1 MLALIQFLAI
11 TAEDERN
18 SGNQCPR
25 VVISTSWVPNKLFS
39 VPGRLKPQ
47 LDHIAASTEAEA
59 IPNAVVG

>member
-18 SGNQCPR
+18 SGNQL
-25 VVISTSWVPNKLFS
+25 VQLVISTSWVPNKVLS
-39 VPGRLKPQ
+39 LPGRLKPQ
-47 LDHIAASTEAEA
+47 LDHIAASTDAEA